1 MLILLDRFDDLHT
14 MVYHSWTYLSLI
26 QDIFGIKN
34 NNFNFAE
41 EEKAPVKTYD
51 IDFVADS
58 LLRENA
64 FVGFHEAGPNVD
76 KEMNKWKE
84 EYDTMNKAQ
93 TSVNAISEQ
102 LTSAMDAL
110 PAMTE
115 RKKKIDMHVQVA
127 SKILSEINRR

>member
-1 MLILLDRFDDLHT
+1 

-58 LLRENA
+58 LLNENA

-76 KEMNKWKE
+76 KEMNRWKE
-84 EYDTMNKAQ
+84 EYDTMNKA
-93 TSVNAISEQ
+93 
-102 LTSAMDAL
+102 
-110 PAMTE
+110 
-115 RKKKIDMHVQVA
+115 
-127 SKILSEINRR
+127 

>member
-26 QDIFGIKN
+26 QDIFRIKN
-34 NNFNFAE
+34 NNFNFVE
-41 EEKAPVKTYD
+41 DEKAPVKTYD

-84 EYDTMNKAQ
+84 EYDSMN
-93 TSVNAISEQ
+93 
-102 LTSAMDAL
+102 
-110 PAMTE
+110 
-115 RKKKIDMHVQVA
+115 
-127 SKILSEINRR
+127 